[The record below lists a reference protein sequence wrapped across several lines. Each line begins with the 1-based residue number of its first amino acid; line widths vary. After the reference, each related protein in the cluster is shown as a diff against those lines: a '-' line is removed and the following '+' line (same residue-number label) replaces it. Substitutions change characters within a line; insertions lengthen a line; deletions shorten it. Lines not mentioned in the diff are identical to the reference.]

1 MARNKGTFQFAANFE
16 VKAAEAL
23 DPRVVVSKKS
33 ELINKD
39 TWPGDGDI
47 IYLYK
52 GILVSVQEE
61 NAVYMLVDYTKIL
74 DEDYSG
80 WMKIN
85 TSVEVVD
92 NLVSNAK
99 DKALSAYQGKIL
111 ADKIEEGLNTL
122 LSWEEFSQDSNM

>member
-23 DPRVVVSKKS
+23 DPRIVVSKKS

-61 NAVYMLVDYTKIL
+61 DAVYMLVDYTKIL

-85 TSVEVVD
+85 TSIEVVD
-92 NLVSNAK
+92 NLTSNDK
-99 DKALSAYQGKIL
+99 DKALSAY
-111 ADKIEEGLNTL
+111 
-122 LSWEEFSQDSNM
+122 

>member
-1 MARNKGTFQFAANFE
+1 MSRNKGTFQFAANFE
-16 VKAAEAL
+16 VKTAEAL

-33 ELINKD
+33 DLINRD
-39 TWPGDGDI
+39 TWPGDDGI

-61 NAVYMLVDYTKIL
+61 DSVYMLVDYTKIL

-80 WMKIN
+80 WKKLS
-85 TSVEVVD
+85 TSVEIVD
-92 NLVSNAK
+92 NLTSTDT

-111 ADKIEEGLNTL
+111 SDKIEEGLNTL
-122 LSWEEFSQDSNM
+122 LSWENF

>member
-1 MARNKGTFQFAANFE
+1 MSRNKGTFQFAANFE
-16 VKAAEAL
+16 VKTAEAL

-33 ELINKD
+33 DLINKD
-39 TWPGDGDI
+39 TWPGDNEI

-61 NAVYMLVDYTKIL
+61 DSVYMLVDYTKIL

-80 WMKIN
+80 WKKLS
-85 TSVEVVD
+85 TSVEIVD
-92 NLVSNAK
+92 NLTSTDT

-111 ADKIEEGLNTL
+111 SDKIEEGLNTL
-122 LSWEEFSQDSNM
+122 LSWENF

>member
-33 ELINKD
+33 ELINKS

-61 NAVYMLVDYTKIL
+61 NAVQEIRTQTRFKSRKQKTK
-74 DEDYSG
+74 
-80 WMKIN
+80 K
-85 TSVEVVD
+85 T
-92 NLVSNAK
+92 
-99 DKALSAYQGKIL
+99 
-111 ADKIEEGLNTL
+111 
-122 LSWEEFSQDSNM
+122 